1 MLPPSDRAQAAELPE
16 QSLVMR
22 NIVRENKPPRR
33 IHHIQFAMMDADEMA
48 KVSTLQVV
56 TNMMYSPGSVQTPFG
71 VLDQRLGTSQK
82 NGVCQT
88 CNEKIEFCVG
98 HFGFLRLE
106 LPVFHIG
113 FFKATMTLLQC
124 ICKTCA
130 RLLIPEEA
138 ILSGLQKRRRSP
150 GPETLTKKAMA
161 KAVIDKCK
169 RCRQCPHCSAFN
181 GSVKKARPLKM
192 FHERFTK
199 RTQTN
204 AEDFYKR
211 CAGAMEFNEA
221 VGQHLNKVQ
230 EDINPSTVLELFK
243 RMPDDDCV
251 LLDFDPAVG
260 RPEKMLLETLLVPPV
275 CIRPSV
281 HSEADSTSNE
291 DDLTVML
298 ADIIHVNNII
308 RDYLLRGYP
317 DVSVMDDWEYMQ
329 TQVAL
334 YINTEANTGALPNP
348 QNKGPQRGL
357 CQRLKGKTG
366 RFRGNLSGKRVDFS
380 GRTVISPDPNIGV
393 NELCVPKHMA
403 KVLTYPAK
411 ANMYNIDQL
420 RQCVINGTDVHP
432 GANYILKKNGRR
444 KFLKYVSDRVSE
456 ARQLQEGETV
466 ERHLSDGDIVLFNR
480 QPSLH
485 KLSIMAHRA
494 RIMPWRTLRFNECV
508 CAPYN
513 ADFDGDEMN
522 MHVPQTEEAR
532 AEAIELMGTV
542 NNLVTPRNGELVI
555 SPTQDFLTAA
565 YLLTSK
571 DRFYDRASFCQLICF
586 MSDACE
592 QIDLPPPAIMKP
604 VELWT
609 GKQLWAVLIRS
620 KHESPIFVSFSL
632 KNKSWHPDWKG
643 DPWME
648 PNDGYICFQNSE
660 LMCGVLDKK
669 VMGGGKNSLFY
680 VLLRQYGSAVAGA
693 CMLRVS
699 KLSARF
705 MGQQGFSI
713 GINDVTASSNLV
725 TEKAKMI
732 DTGFGEVTTLIESY
746 EAGELESLPGMNLE
760 KSLESKIQGVLS
772 NIRNLAG
779 KLCIKELPLN
789 NAPRI
794 MERAGSKGSEINI
807 AQMVTCVGQQ
817 VVSGSRI
824 PHGFVNRTLP
834 HFAMFERTPEA
845 KGFVQNSF
853 YSGLKPT
860 EFFFHT
866 MGGREGLVD
875 TAVKTAETGYMQRR
889 LMKAMEDL
897 SIQWDNTCR
906 TSAGDIIQFVYGEDG
921 LDPTDLD
928 DQNEGLNFERQ
939 LEHTL
944 HTTPCWDEAALLP
957 AEIRKQLLKHKKKH
971 IGVKAAELEEAKKS
985 EAEACIKQAKKEME
999 AAQSAGDPSGIAAAV
1014 AKLTAAETK
1023 LEEQT
1028 KVEPKWLNMSIKCLE
1043 SFILKLDSSIKQAD
1057 ECVKKFDK
1065 KKQAKPARER
1075 AIERFRLTKTQ
1086 IASFLEAC
1094 QQRISLAV
1102 VEPGTACGA
1111 LAGQSIGEPGTQ
1123 MTLKTFHFAGVA
1135 SMNVTMGVP
1144 RIKEIINAAKTVSTP
1159 IVDVSLCDPFNL
1171 QSASIVKGRIECTRL
1186 KQVAVYIK
1194 EVHDVSGSFVSIKLD
1209 LLTISKLQLE
1219 ITIENV
1225 QHAIVA
1231 QSKRKIALKDVKVRS
1246 NSKIHVNCLAN
1257 NRQDMLIKLQLV
1269 QKLVP
1274 QVQVAGI
1281 PGIERAVISCDEKT
1295 KKHKVYVEGYGMEN
1309 VYGIAG
1315 VDGTRTY
1322 SNHIA
1327 EIQACLGIEAAR
1339 IQIVTEINKIFHSYS
1354 IGIDIRHIWLLADTM
1369 TYRGEVLG
1377 ITRFGIEKMRD
1388 SVLMLASFEK
1398 TADHLFEAAV
1408 RSRVDDVSGV
1418 SECIIMGIPVPVG
1431 TGNLKLIH
1439 NNALQPLAKTQPG
1452 HEAKPV
1458 VKKAITKKQTLLSRS
1473 YAN

>member
-1 MLPPSDRAQAAELPE
+1 MAEVPE
-16 QSLVMR
+16 QAMVMR
-22 NIVRENKPPRR
+22 HIVRENKPPRR

-48 KVSTLQVV
+48 KVATLQVV
-56 TNMMYSPGSVQTPFG
+56 TNMMYSPGSVQTPYG

-82 NGVCQT
+82 NGVCHT

-130 RLLIPEEA
+130 RLLIPEED
-138 ILSGLQKRRRSP
+138 ILHGLQKRRRVP
-150 GPETLTKKAMA
+150 GPETLQKKAMA
-161 KAVIDKCK
+161 KAVVDKCK
-169 RCRQCPHCSAFN
+169 RCRQCPHCGAFN
-181 GSVKKARPLKM
+181 GSVKKARPLKLY
-192 FHERFTK
+192 HERFTK
-199 RTQTN
+199 RTQT
-204 AEDFYKR
+204 AADDFQKR
-211 CAGAMEFNEA
+211 CAGAMEFNES
-221 VGQHLNKVQ
+221 VQQHIGKVQ
-230 EDINPSTVLELFK
+230 EDINPATALELFK

-334 YINTEANTGALPNP
+334 YVNTEANTGALPNP

-393 NELCVPKHMA
+393 DEVCVPVHMA

-420 RQCVINGTDVHP
+420 RQCVINGVDVHP

-444 KFLKYVSDRVSE
+444 KFLRYVSDRVGE

-466 ERHLSDGDIVLFNR
+466 ERHLRDGDIVLFNR

-522 MHVPQTEEAR
+522 LHVPQTEEAR
-532 AEAIELMGTV
+532 TEAIELMGTL

-571 DRFYDRASFCQLICF
+571 DRFYDRAGFCQLICF
-586 MSDACE
+586 MSDAAE
-592 QIDLPPPAIMKP
+592 HIDLPPPAILKP

-620 KHESPIFVSFSL
+620 KKESPIFVSFSL
-632 KNKSWHPDWKG
+632 KNKSWDPSWKG
-643 DPWME
+643 DLWME
-648 PNDGYICFQNSE
+648 PNDGYICFHNSE

-669 VMGGGKNSLFY
+669 VLGGGKNSLFY
-680 VLLRQYGSAVAGA
+680 VLLRQYGAHVAGA
-693 CMLRVS
+693 CMGRVA

-713 GINDVTASSNLV
+713 GINDVTASQSLV
-725 TEKAKMI
+725 QEKQKMI
-732 DTGFGEVTTLIESY
+732 DTGFGEVNDLIGQY
-746 EAGELESLPGMNLE
+746 EAGELESLPGMNLD
-760 KSLESKIQGVLS
+760 KSLETKIQGVLS
-772 NIRNLAG
+772 NIRNVAG
-779 KLCIKELPLN
+779 KLCIKELPSN

-928 DQNEGLNFERQ
+928 DQNEGLNFDRQ
-939 LEHTL
+939 LVHTL
-944 HTTPCWDEAALLP
+944 LSLPCLDEPALMP
-957 AEIRKQLLKHKKKH
+957 AEIRKHLLKHKKKH
-971 IGVKAAELEEAKKS
+971 IGASAAELHE
-985 EAEACIKQAKKEME
+985 QAKAESDGLIKEASQE
-999 AAQSAGDPSGIAAAV
+999 VQTARDQDNPAAV
-1014 AKLTAAETK
+1014 AAAMDKLAAAESRK
-1023 LEEQT
+1023 EEQT

-1043 SFILKLDSSIKQAD
+1043 VFIANLEKSIKDTD
-1057 ECVKKFDK
+1057 EAIKKNDK
-1065 KKQAKPARER
+1065 KKQAKQAKDR
-1075 AIERFRLTKTQ
+1075 AVERFRITKTQ
-1086 IASFLEAC
+1086 IAAFLEAC
-1094 QQRISLAV
+1094 EQRISLAV

-1111 LAGQSIGEPGTQ
+1111 LAAQSIGEPGTQ

-1159 IVDVSLCDPFNL
+1159 IVDVSLSDPFSVE
-1171 QSASIVKGRIECTRL
+1171 SASIVKGRIECTRL
-1186 KQVAVYIK
+1186 KQVASYIK

-1219 ITIENV
+1219 INIEKV
-1225 QHAIVA
+1225 QLAIA
-1231 QSKRKIALKDVKVRS
+1231 TQSKKKIALKDVKVRS
-1246 NSKIHVNCLAN
+1246 QSKIHVNCVAN
-1257 NRQDMLIKLQLV
+1257 NRAEMLAKLQLV

-1274 QVQVAGI
+1274 EVQVAGI
-1281 PGIERAVISCDEKT
+1281 PGIDRAVISCDEKT
-1295 KKHKVYVEGYGMEN
+1295 KKHKVYVEGYGMDN
-1309 VYGIAG
+1309 VLGISG
-1315 VDGTRTY
+1315 VDGSRTY
-1322 SNHIA
+1322 SNHIN
-1327 EIQACLGIEAAR
+1327 EVQACLGIEAAR

-1431 TGNLKLIH
+1431 TGNLKLLH
-1439 NNALQPLAKTQPG
+1439 NNTLQPLAKTQPG
-1452 HEAKPV
+1452 HESKQL
-1458 VKKAITKKQTLLSRS
+1458 TKKIIAKKPTLLSRS
-1473 YAN
+1473 YSS